1 MPRKKAVQAADESA
15 KAQESRWRY
24 LVRNP
29 EFLKSLRAL
38 AKYRT
43 PETIHVIERPEEL
56 SAFAKK
62 WAVPW
67 SGMLEEAIY
76 ALVRNPN
83 ADLQSHGAYL
93 LEANPPVSI
102 ETERQVFSPDSEHD
116 PDPSF
121 VTGRAVYIRVDL
133 THPLD
138 TLLPLIERELR
149 QFAKRNDTSLEGEP
163 ELRATLAQSTGHR
176 RRLDRVEY
184 YLRVFDLAEQ
194 GQTFRTIAKELKRP
208 LSSVKSAFLAARRN
222 IFGLAGSTERA
233 SKKAL
238 PLETFDVELH
248 FQTCATCQ
256 KADSFEKMCPKAR
269 LYALQDH
276 KGQTELPASDS
287 ALH

>member
-15 KAQESRWRY
+15 RAQESRWRY

-29 EFLKSLRAL
+29 EFLNGLRAL
-38 AKYRT
+38 AKHRT
-43 PETIHVIERPEEL
+43 PETIHVIEQPEEL
-56 SAFAKK
+56 FAFAKK
-62 WAVPW
+62 WAVLW
-67 SGMLEEAIY
+67 LVVEEAICT
-76 ALVRNPN
+76 LVKDPN
-83 ADLQSHGAYL
+83 AELQSHGAYL

-102 ETERQVFSPDSEHD
+102 ETERETFSPDSDHD
-116 PDPSF
+116 PDPSLI
-121 VTGRAVYIRVDL
+121 TGHVVYIKVDL

-149 QFAKRNDTSLEGEP
+149 QFANRNDTSLEGEP
-163 ELRATLAQSTGHR
+163 ELRATLAQSTGRR

-222 IFGLAGSTERA
+222 VFGQAGFPKHAT
-233 SKKAL
+233 KKDL
-238 PLETFDVELH
+238 PLASFDVERH
-248 FQTCATCQ
+248 CQSCATCQ